1 MKTERKRLKIPLKMG
16 KLMDLVPGDVREDI
30 SREKMAGPL
39 LNRGGPPLPLLP
51 GGKQR

>member
-1 MKTERKRLKIPLKMG
+1 MKMG

-39 LNRGGPPLPLLP
+39 LNRGGPPFLSYQ
-51 GGKQR
+51 GESSNDSVHASTVRG